1 MSEQSAT
8 PASSTSS
15 SSSLSTSPASSN
27 DAFIYDTE
35 QLNAIADEETIRQGL
50 AWFKDNSVHSLNRED
65 DSLLGMVED
74 ASLGEELE
82 ADTACH
88 LSYSADGNLQVD
100 CQCHTY
106 PEKMHH
112 VKNHVFVCAHAVAV
126 LYAYAAEAVGGEF
139 LGAVESAIELRAKR
153 GRNEVAVEHL
163 EGEPWFGTWKAASI
177 TSSLAFPRSYRVTIR
192 SLSKRS
198 NVCNCQDFAINQL
211 GTCKHIEA
219 VLHTI
224 RKRDD
229 YEKIK
234 AEPAPVSY
242 VYLSW
247 DVENPPQLLLH
258 RSFNIKP
265 ELATFFDD
273 YFDARGVFKGRL
285 PDNFFHFSA
294 QVQDRDDLH
303 IGDDAQ
309 AYVQRLSTQA
319 SQKIHAQKIREQ
331 IEASAGRLSG
341 IKATLYPYQVEGVAF
356 LAANG
361 RGLLADDMGLGKTLQ
376 SIAAATWLIKNS
388 GVERVLI
395 ICPASLKQQWAREI
409 EKFTDYSAQVIQG
422 KPETRGVQYRQGKG
436 FYIINYELVLRD
448 LSIINESLNPDLLI
462 LDEAQRIKNW
472 RTKIASTIK
481 LIPTTY
487 AFVLSGTPLE
497 NRLEDLF
504 SLMQVVD
511 TNVLGPLW
519 RYLIDFHITDER
531 GKVLGYRNL
540 SELRRRL
547 EPIMLRRDR
556 RLVSAQLPKRIDQR
570 LDVELTDLQ
579 RELHDS
585 AMSTA
590 GQLANIAKSR
600 PLTPGE
606 SNRMMASLQMA
617 RMACNAAGL
626 VDKETEGSPKLDEM
640 ESLIDELCVQSGQ
653 KAVIFSQWKLMTSM
667 VEHRLNKMGVG
678 YVHLHGGV
686 PTANRGELMN
696 RFQNDDAIQVFIST
710 DAGGVGL
717 NLQSASVVIN
727 LDMPWNP
734 AILDQRIARVHRL
747 GQKNTV
753 QSILITSAD
762 SYEEKVA
769 LLVKG
774 KRDLFDNVIDPDAS
788 EDVVGVS
795 KKLLETLVEDLAT
808 DDKSENQE
816 AHKNTENT
824 ENTGNT
830 ENLEDIEV
838 ANDSVATETLPQTQ
852 VSEGK
857 QAGSGLDSNI
867 QQNIQHTIEN
877 IQQSFG
883 HKIEQILG
891 SGGGILVV
899 LDHVDTEANLEAQKL
914 SSDEIPVAI
923 IDSQTLGGLQR
934 LGDNSP
940 IQTTETYYDA
950 EDAVDQQAQ
959 ASESPLI
966 AIAKEK
972 LEAAEILL
980 EQDMFSVAANLLI
993 TAQLAYIAGIAGLE
1007 QAPTPAEAGI
1017 WVYTEALNNGWVNQE
1032 QANQIM
1038 KNLALV
1044 QAPNMPPALIEEL
1057 LIDVRELVNNW

>member
-8 PASSTSS
+8 STSS
-15 SSSLSTSPASSN
+15 D
-27 DAFIYDTE
+27 DAFLYDTD
-35 QLNAIADEETIRQGL
+35 QLNAIADDETIRQGL
-50 AWFKDNSVHSLNRED
+50 AWFKDNSVHSLSRED
-65 DSLLGMVED
+65 DTLLGMVED
-74 ASLGEELE
+74 GDSEE
-82 ADTACH
+82 DIACH
-88 LSYSADGNLQVD
+88 LSYSANGILQVD
-100 CQCHTY
+100 CDCNAFQT
-106 PEKMHH
+106 ENKS
-112 VKNHVFVCAHAVAV
+112 NVCTHAVAV
-126 LYAYAAEAVGGEF
+126 LYAYAAQSIGGEF

-153 GRNEVAVEHL
+153 GRNEVAAEHL
-163 EGEPWFGTWKAASI
+163 EGEPWFGTWKASSI

-198 NVCNCQDFAINQL
+198 NVCNCQDYAINQL

-219 VLHTI
+219 VLHKI
-224 RKRDD
+224 SKRDD

-234 AEPAPVSY
+234 SESAPVSY

-258 RSFNIKP
+258 RSLNIKP
-265 ELATFFDD
+265 DLAAFFDD
-273 YFDARGVFKGRL
+273 YFNARGVFKGRL

-303 IGDDAQ
+303 IGEDAQ

-319 SQKIHAQKIREQ
+319 SQKVHAQKIREQ
-331 IEASAGRLSG
+331 IEASSGRLSG
-341 IKATLYPYQVEGVAF
+341 VNATLYPYQVEGVAF

-376 SIAAATWLIKNS
+376 SIAAASWLIKNS
-388 GVERVLI
+388 GVERVLVV
-395 ICPASLKQQWAREI
+395 CPASLKQQWAREI
-409 EKFTDYSAQVIQG
+409 EKFTDYSVQIIQG
-422 KPETRGVQYRQGKG
+422 KPETRAVQYRRGKG

-448 LSIINESLNPDLLI
+448 LTVINETLNPDLLI

-481 LIPTTY
+481 LIPTSY

-504 SLMQVVD
+504 SLLQVVD

-556 RLVSAQLPKRIDQR
+556 RLVSDQLPRRIDQR
-570 LDVELTDLQ
+570 IDVELTDLQ

-590 GQLANIAKSR
+590 GQLANIAKTR

-640 ESLIDELCVQSGQ
+640 ENLIDELCVQAGQ

-667 VEHRLNKMGVG
+667 VELRLKKMGVG
-678 YVHLHGGV
+678 FVHLHGGV
-686 PTANRGELMN
+686 PTANRGELMA
-696 RFQNDDAIQVFIST
+696 RFRDDDAIQVFVST

-717 NLQSASVVIN
+717 NLQNASVVIN

-753 QSILITSAD
+753 QSILIISAD

-795 KKLLETLVEDLAT
+795 KKLLETLVEDLAGK
-808 DDKSENQE
+808 DDAQKQTQQQDQEQENETE
-816 AHKNTENT
+816 APE
-824 ENTGNT
+824 
-830 ENLEDIEV
+830 IESSSSA
-838 ANDSVATETLPQTQ
+838 ANDKTSESYVENEADSQTDLKLET
-852 VSEGK
+852 
-857 QAGSGLDSNI
+857 NI
-867 QQNIQHTIEN
+867 QQAIEA
-877 IQQSFG
+877 IQQYFG
-883 HKIEQILG
+883 SGIEQILG

-899 LDHVDTEANLEAQKL
+899 LDHVDAEANLEAQKL
-914 SSDEIPVAI
+914 SSDEVPIAI
-923 IDSQTLGGLQR
+923 IDTQTLGGLQR
-934 LGDNSP
+934 LGENSP
-940 IQTTETYYDA
+940 IQTIQKYYDA
-950 EDAVDQQAQ
+950 KDNAQDNQQTTKV
-959 ASESPLI
+959 ESPLI

-980 EQDMFSVAANLLI
+980 EQEMYSVATNLLI
-993 TAQLAYIAGIAGLE
+993 TAQLAFVAGKAGLD
-1007 QAPTPAEAGI
+1007 QAPIPAEAGI
-1017 WVYTEALNNGWVNQE
+1017 WIYTEALNNGWLNQE

-1044 QAPNMPPALIEEL
+1044 QAPNIPPALIEEL
-1057 LIDVRELVNNW
+1057 LIDVQEYLRD

>member
-8 PASSTSS
+8 STSS
-15 SSSLSTSPASSN
+15 D
-27 DAFIYDTE
+27 DAFLYDTD
-35 QLNAIADEETIRQGL
+35 QLNAIADDETIRQGL
-50 AWFKDNSVHSLNRED
+50 AWFKDNSVHSLSRED
-65 DSLLGMVED
+65 DTLLGMVED
-74 ASLGEELE
+74 GDSEE
-82 ADTACH
+82 DIACH
-88 LSYSADGNLQVD
+88 LSYSANGILQVD
-100 CQCHTY
+100 CDCNAFQT
-106 PEKMHH
+106 ENKS
-112 VKNHVFVCAHAVAV
+112 NVCTHAVAV
-126 LYAYAAEAVGGEF
+126 LYAYAAQSIGGEF

-153 GRNEVAVEHL
+153 GRNEVAAEHL
-163 EGEPWFGTWKAASI
+163 EGEPWFGTWKASSI

-198 NVCNCQDFAINQL
+198 NVCNCQDYAINQL

-219 VLHTI
+219 VLHKI
-224 RKRDD
+224 SKRDD

-234 AEPAPVSY
+234 SESAPVSY

-258 RSFNIKP
+258 RSLNIKP
-265 ELATFFDD
+265 DLAAFFDD
-273 YFDARGVFKGRL
+273 YFNARGVFKGRL

-303 IGDDAQ
+303 IGEDAQ

-319 SQKIHAQKIREQ
+319 SQIVHAQKIREQ
-331 IEASAGRLSG
+331 IEASSGRLSG
-341 IKATLYPYQVEGVAF
+341 VNATLYPYQVEGVAF

-376 SIAAATWLIKNS
+376 SIAAASWLIKNS
-388 GVERVLI
+388 GVERVLVV
-395 ICPASLKQQWAREI
+395 CPASLKQQWAREI
-409 EKFTDYSAQVIQG
+409 EKFTDYSVQIIQG
-422 KPETRGVQYRQGKG
+422 KPETRAVQYRRGKG

-448 LSIINESLNPDLLI
+448 LTVINETLNPDLLI

-481 LIPTTY
+481 LIPTSY

-504 SLMQVVD
+504 SLLQVVD

-556 RLVSAQLPKRIDQR
+556 RLVSDQLPRRIDQR
-570 LDVELTDLQ
+570 IDVELTDLQ

-590 GQLANIAKSR
+590 GQLANIAKTR

-640 ESLIDELCVQSGQ
+640 ENLIDELCVQAGQ

-667 VEHRLNKMGVG
+667 VELRLKKMGVG
-678 YVHLHGGV
+678 FVHLHGGV
-686 PTANRGELMN
+686 PTANRGELMA
-696 RFQNDDAIQVFIST
+696 RFRDDDAIQVFVST

-717 NLQSASVVIN
+717 NLQNASVVIN

-753 QSILITSAD
+753 QSILIISAD

-795 KKLLETLVEDLAT
+795 KKLLETLVEDLAGK
-808 DDKSENQE
+808 DDAQKQTQQQDQEQENETE
-816 AHKNTENT
+816 APE
-824 ENTGNT
+824 
-830 ENLEDIEV
+830 IESSSSA
-838 ANDSVATETLPQTQ
+838 ANDKTSESYVENEADSQTDLKLET
-852 VSEGK
+852 
-857 QAGSGLDSNI
+857 NI
-867 QQNIQHTIEN
+867 QQAIEA
-877 IQQSFG
+877 IQQYFG
-883 HKIEQILG
+883 SGIEQILG

-899 LDHVDTEANLEAQKL
+899 LDHVDAEANLEAQKL
-914 SSDEIPVAI
+914 SSDEVPIAI
-923 IDSQTLGGLQR
+923 IDTQTLGGLQR
-934 LGDNSP
+934 LGENSP
-940 IQTTETYYDA
+940 IQTIQKYYDA
-950 EDAVDQQAQ
+950 KDNAQDNQQTTKV
-959 ASESPLI
+959 ESPLI

-980 EQDMFSVAANLLI
+980 EQEMYSVATNLLI
-993 TAQLAYIAGIAGLE
+993 TA
-1007 QAPTPAEAGI
+1007 
-1017 WVYTEALNNGWVNQE
+1017 
-1032 QANQIM
+1032 
-1038 KNLALV
+1038 
-1044 QAPNMPPALIEEL
+1044 
-1057 LIDVRELVNNW
+1057 